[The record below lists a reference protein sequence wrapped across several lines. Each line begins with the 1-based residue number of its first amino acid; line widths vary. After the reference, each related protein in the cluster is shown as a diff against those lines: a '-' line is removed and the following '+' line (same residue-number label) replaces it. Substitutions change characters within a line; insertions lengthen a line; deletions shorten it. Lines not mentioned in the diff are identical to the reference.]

1 MTSETLPIRSALIS
15 VYSKEGLAPLAMA
28 LHQRGIEIW
37 STGGTRDFLEGLGCA
52 PRRVEDLTG
61 YPSILG
67 GRVKTLH
74 PKIFGGILHR
84 SEHME
89 DLNEMAAHEI
99 PPLDLVVVDLYPF
112 EETLRA
118 GGSPQ
123 ELIEKI
129 DIGGISLLRAAA
141 KNHSQCTVISS
152 SSQYPR
158 LLDQVLQNGGTTW
171 QERETY
177 AAEAFAVTSH
187 YDQAI
192 FGYLN
197 RNELT
202 KGLRISNNQ
211 SHPLRYGENPHQTA
225 SFYGPLHEHLEVLSG
240 KALSYNNL
248 LDVDSALNLL
258 SEFQDP
264 TFVVVKHNNACGL
277 ASREQLT
284 QAWKDALAGDPVS
297 AFGGVLAAN
306 RCVEL
311 DCATAIDQIFY
322 EVLIAP
328 DFSPEALEL
337 LTRKK
342 NRILIR
348 LKSMPRA
355 AQQVRSVLGGYLVQ
369 EPDSS
374 TETKEDF
381 RVVTLQSPSSDE
393 VEDMLFAL
401 KIVKHTRSNAI
412 ILVRNR
418 QLIGSGTGQSSR
430 IDAMR
435 QAAHKAR
442 TFDFEVRG
450 AVMASD
456 AFFPFADSVEVAYQ
470 EGIRAVVQPGGSVK
484 DQDSIDFCDRN
495 GMAMVMTGRRHFKH

>member
-1 MTSETLPIRSALIS
+1 MPDISPVRSALIS
-15 VYSKEGLAPLAMA
+15 VYHKEGLDRLALA
-28 LHQRGIEIW
+28 LHERGIEIW
-37 STGGTRDFLEGLGCA
+37 STGGTRDFLEGLGVKTKK
-52 PRRVEDLTG
+52 VEDLTG

-74 PKIFGGILHR
+74 PKVFGGILHR
-84 SEHME
+84 SEHMD

-99 PPLDLVVVDLYPF
+99 PPLDLVIVDLYPF
-112 EETLRA
+112 EQTLLN
-118 GGSPQ
+118 GGTNA

-141 KNHSQCTVISS
+141 KNHLQCTVVSS
-152 SSQYPR
+152 ARQYPR
-158 LLDQVLQNGGTTW
+158 ILNQILEQGGTSLA
-171 QERETY
+171 EREAY

-187 YDQAI
+187 YDRAI
-192 FGYLN
+192 FDYLN
-197 RNELT
+197 RDGLVPA
-202 KGLRISNNQ
+202 LRISNDDA
-211 SHPLRYGENPHQTA
+211 HVLRYGENPHQKA
-225 SFYGPLHEHLEVLSG
+225 SFYGPLDQHFEVLSG

-248 LDVDSALNLL
+248 LDVDAAVSLL
-258 SEFQDP
+258 SEFHDP
-264 TFVVVKHNNACGL
+264 TFVVIKHNNACGL
-277 ASREQLT
+277 ASRDHLT

-306 RCVEL
+306 RCVDLE
-311 DCATAIDQIFY
+311 CASAIDQIFY

-328 DFSPEALEL
+328 DFTKEAVEL
-337 LTRKK
+337 LSRKK
-342 NRILIR
+342 NRILLR
-348 LKSMPRA
+348 LKSIPPSGI
-355 AQQVRSVLGGYLVQ
+355 QVRSVLGGYLVQ
-369 EPDSS
+369 DPDSVTES
-374 TETKEDF
+374 TEDF
-381 RVVTLQSPSSDE
+381 KVVTRVAPQPSE
-393 VEDMLFAL
+393 IEDMVFAL

-412 ILVRNR
+412 VLVRNR

-442 TFDFEVRG
+442 TFDFDVQG

-456 AFFPFADSVEVAYQ
+456 AFFPFADSVEVAFQ

-495 GMAMVMTGRRHFKH
+495 NMAMVMTGRRHFKH